1 MSTDTTKI
9 RSKLAKLD
17 TSLDA
22 LESQLEPLFA
32 QSLPETLLA
41 LDTIQQAKLHVVIPY
56 VVYDLVFVYL
66 KSRGIDPKTHRVVA
80 ELERV
85 RQYFDKIKHAEE
97 SHQKRKMG
105 IDKAAAERFIKYAIA
120 QAKNARL
127 VDEPADGPLASS
139 SSSHERVPVKVTTKM
154 VARAEYEK
162 ELKELGSEEEE
173 DLEVFEETDVEDEAI
188 DIADPPPEEPR
199 YTRLDKGKGRASGEE
214 QSKGGEVPSS
224 RRKRPRIGPF
234 SGFENISTP
243 EATPQTSENS
253 KKAKPST
260 PVQSLSADTS
270 SRGDSVSMSE
280 DRETKKAAKKAKRKA
295 KKPRNS

>member
-1 MSTDTTKI
+1 MSTDTAKI

-41 LDTIQQAKLHVVIPY
+41 LDTIQQATLHVVIPY

-80 ELERV
+80 ELKRMFFLLLA
-85 RQYFDKIKHAEE
+85 RQ
-97 SHQKRKMG
+97 MG

-120 QAKNARL
+120 QAKNSRL

-139 SSSHERVPVKVTTKM
+139 SSSHERVPVK
-154 VARAEYEK
+154 YEK

-173 DLEVFEETDVEDEAI
+173 DLEVFDEETGVEDEAT

-214 QSKGGEVPSS
+214 QSKGEEVPSS

-234 SGFENISTP
+234 SARKQS
-243 EATPQTSENS
+243 
-253 KKAKPST
+253 PST